1 MVTSYGQAEGKAGV
15 QLKGQRIV
23 RLIRDIDAIINT
35 LNASFLT
42 YIRDES

>member
-1 MVTSYGQAEGKAGV
+1 MSYGQAEGKAGV
-15 QLKGQRIV
+15 QLTGQRIV